1 MDAMLMMRPA
11 LRSRKYGVTA
21 LQVRNTD
28 FVFTANVRSQSS
40 SVLFMNGMPG
50 GEAIP
55 ALFTSTSMRPSTSRV
70 RSTMSFTSALLV
82 TSHFIARTLR
92 PSAFASS
99 AVFSALRTWMS
110 GIAMSAP
117 SFAIASA
124 MPRPMPLPPPVTI
137 ATFPS
142 SRAMHSSVDIIS
154 APEGHMTTHTLRSRN
169 WFGRMDLD
177 GFATRSWLKTE
188 GFSDLM
194 FDGRPVIGIANSW
207 SELTN
212 CNAHLRQVAEAV
224 KRGVLSA
231 GGFPLEFPTISLGE
245 VLMKPTTMLFRNLM
259 AMDVEECIRAYPLD
273 SVVLLS
279 GCDKTTPAMLMGAA
293 SADIS
298 AVMVTGG
305 PMLNGKWR
313 AEELGSGTDAW
324 RLWAERR
331 AGRLTDEELCEAESC
346 MSRSSGH
353 CMVMGTASTMASMA
367 EALGMTLSGNA
378 AIPAP
383 DSRRLAQA
391 ELAGRRAVEMATAG
405 GPKPSEILT
414 ARAFD
419 NAIRALMAIGG
430 STNAIIHLVALAGRA
445 GVPLPLARFDALSR
459 STPLLVNCKP
469 AGKYLMED
477 FFYAGGLPAVLKE
490 LLPLLHG
497 DALAVN
503 GRTLA
508 DNVRDARCWNEDVI
522 RPLAIP
528 LAPEGGTVILFGNLC
543 PDGAVLKQSAASP
556 HLLTHR
562 GRAVVFESHDDLA
575 RRIDDPALAIDA
587 TSVLVLKH
595 AGPKGAP
602 GMPEWGA
609 APIPARL
616 LKQGVKDMVRISDA
630 RMSGTSYGT
639 VVLHVA
645 PEAAIGGPLALVRDG
660 DEIDL
665 DVPKRKLT
673 LRVSDAEL
681 ARRREAWTP
690 PAPHFTG
697 GYGRIFLDHV
707 LQANEGC
714 DFDVLRGRRPVTPE
728 ESARPTHL

>member
-1 MDAMLMMRPA
+1 MVTAASGPAIDAMLMMRPA
-11 LRSRKYGVTA
+11 LRSRKYGVMA

-28 FVFTANVRSQSS
+28 FVLTAKVRSQSS
-40 SVLFMNGMPG
+40 SVLFVNGIPG
-50 GEAIP
+50 GEAMP
-55 ALFTSTSMRPSTSRV
+55 ALFTRTSTRPSTSRV
-70 RSTMSFTSALLV
+70 RSTISFTSDVLV
-82 TSHFIARTLR
+82 TSHFMDRTLR
-92 PSAFASS
+92 PSAFTSS

-117 SFAIASA
+117 SFAIAST

-142 SRAMHSSVDIIS
+142 SRAMHASVDIIG

-188 GFSDLM
+188 GFSDQV

-212 CNAHLRQVAEAV
+212 CNAHLRQVADAV
-224 KRGVLSA
+224 KRGVWSA

-273 SVVLLS
+273 AVVLLS

-293 SADIS
+293 SADVPAI
-298 AVMVTGG
+298 MVTGG
-305 PMLNGKWR
+305 PMLSGKWR
-313 AEELGSGTDAW
+313 TEELGSGTDLW

-378 AIPAP
+378 AIPAS
-383 DSRRLAQA
+383 DSRRMALA
-391 ELAGRRAVEMATAG
+391 ELSGRRAVEMALAG

-414 ARAFD
+414 AKAFD
-419 NAIRALMAIGG
+419 NAIRADMAIGG
-430 STNAIIHLVALAGRA
+430 STNAVIHLVAIAGRA
-445 GVPLPLARFDALSR
+445 GIDLPLRRFDELSR
-459 STPLLVNCKP
+459 TTPLLVNVRP
-469 AGKYLMED
+469 SGKYLMED
-477 FFYAGGLPAVLKE
+477 FFYAGGLPVVLKE

-497 DALAVN
+497 EASTVAGTSLAHVVADAK
-503 GRTLA
+503 
-508 DNVRDARCWNEDVI
+508 CWNEDVI
-522 RPLAIP
+522 RSLAMPI
-528 LAPEGGTVILFGNLC
+528 AAEGGTVILTGNLC
-543 PDGAVLKQSAASP
+543 PGGAVLKQSAASA
-556 HLLTHR
+556 HLMVHR
-562 GRAVVFESHDDLA
+562 GRAVVFEDHHDLHQ
-575 RRIDDPALAIDA
+575 RIDDPDLAVDE

-595 AGPKGAP
+595 VGPRGAP

-609 APIPARL
+609 APIPSKL
-616 LKQGVKDMVRISDA
+616 LRRGVKDMVRISDA

-639 VVLHVA
+639 VVLHVS
-645 PEAAIGGPLALVRDG
+645 PESAVGGPLALVRNG
-660 DEIDL
+660 DEIEL
-665 DVPKRKLT
+665 DVPQRTLT
-673 LRVSDAEL
+673 LRIGDDEL
-681 ARRREAWTP
+681 VRRRAAWTP
-690 PAPHFTG
+690 KPPHFTR
-697 GYGRIFLDHV
+697 GYGRPLLEHA
-707 LQANEGC
+707 LPAHEG
-714 DFDVLRGRRPVTPE
+714 R
-728 ESARPTHL
+728 